1 MTMASEPTQL
11 LADGLVSIRS
21 AHRVSETIDRLAMV
35 VAEIGMTVFARI
47 DHAHGAAEVGLALHP
62 TELLVFG
69 NARGGTPLMQARQ
82 TVGIDLPLKAL
93 AWEDADGTVWLT
105 CNDPSWIARRHGIGP
120 EVQQPVAHMAD
131 ILADLTARAANGKT

>member
-21 AHRVSETIDRLAMV
+21 EHRVSETIDRLATV

-47 DHAHGAAEVGLALHP
+47 DHAHGAAEVGLALRP

-69 NARGGTPLMQARQ
+69 TARGGTPLMQARQ

-105 CNDPSWIARRHGIGP
+105 CNDTSWIARRHGIGP

-131 ILADLTARAANGKT
+131 ILADLTSRAANGKT

>member
-21 AHRVSETIDRLAMV
+21 ALRASETIDRLATL

-47 DHAHGAAEVGLALHP
+47 DHAHAAAEAGLVLRP
-62 TELLVFG
+62 TELLIFG

-105 CNDPSWIARRHGIGP
+105 RNDPSWIARRHGLGP
-120 EVQQPVAHMAD
+120 EVQQPIAHMAD
-131 ILADLTARAANGKT
+131 ILADLTARAAKGKT